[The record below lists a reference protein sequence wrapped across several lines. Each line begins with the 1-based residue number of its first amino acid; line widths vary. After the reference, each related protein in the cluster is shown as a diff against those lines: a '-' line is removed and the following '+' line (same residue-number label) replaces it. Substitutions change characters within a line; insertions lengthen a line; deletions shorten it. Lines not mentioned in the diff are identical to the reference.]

1 MVVGVK
7 ILIIIALMGGLIA
20 YMGDKLGTKVGKRRM
35 SLFGLRP
42 KHTSIIVTIVTG
54 LLVAAATVGVLSFT
68 SQSVRTALFG
78 MDQLRADMK
87 HLNEE
92 VAAKTQELIRG
103 KALLEQNKQELEERM
118 AEIEQIRREVEA
130 TKAELASAQ
139 VAKDATEAELA
150 SLQSSYAEVSK
161 KLADLEA
168 TRAKME
174 AHIKDLQNTQEQLHN
189 GIIHLREGTILFQ
202 VDQLLAQAVVRPGLS
217 AEDSNATIKHIIDD
231 TNQLVLRRLGIED
244 QGQAVVYVDRQNIE
258 VATQKLIDSKTPM
271 VVQVVA
277 AGNIISGEPAVALIQ
292 VYPQQ
297 FIYKNNEVIHSTV
310 MDGGSNA
317 QASMLQ
323 FLKQVN
329 EKAKAKGIIPDSL
342 SGDIGTIP
350 GDDLFTAIRRV
361 STMHGKV
368 HVEAYV
374 DGDTYSS
381 GPVHLK
387 LRITQMPALNDRVKM
402 QTN

>member
-1 MVVGVK
+1 
-7 ILIIIALMGGLIA
+7 
-20 YMGDKLGTKVGKRRM
+20 
-35 SLFGLRP
+35 
-42 KHTSIIVTIVTG
+42 
-54 LLVAAATVGVLSFT
+54 

-87 HLNEE
+87 QLNDE

-103 KALLEQNKQELEERM
+103 QALLEQNKQELAERM
-118 AEIEQIRREVEA
+118 AEIEQIRKEVDA

-139 VAKDATEAELA
+139 AAKDATEAELA
-150 SLQSSYAEVSK
+150 TLQASYDEVSK

-174 AHIKDLQNTQEQLHN
+174 AHIKDLQTTQEQLQN

-217 AEDSNATIKHIIDD
+217 EEDSNAAIKNIIDD
-231 TNQLVLRRLGIED
+231 TNKLVLRRLGMED

-258 VATQKLIDSKTPM
+258 VATQKLNSAKTPM

-277 AGNIISGEPAVALIQ
+277 AGNIIAGEPAVAVIQ

-297 FIYKNNEVIHSTV
+297 FIYKNGEVIYSAV
-310 MDGGSNA
+310 MDGGPNA
-317 QASMLQ
+317 QSAMLQ

-329 EKAKAKGIIPDSL
+329 EKAREKGIIPDSL

-350 GDDLFTAIRRV
+350 GDDLFTAIRRIA
-361 STMHGKV
+361 TIHGKV

-387 LRITQMPALNDRVKM
+387 LRITQMPVFNDKAKM
-402 QTN
+402 PAY

>member
-1 MVVGVK
+1 
-7 ILIIIALMGGLIA
+7 MGGLIA

-139 VAKDATEAELA
+139 AAKDATEAELA

-174 AHIKDLQNTQEQLHN
+174 AHIKELQNTQEQLQN

-231 TNQLVLRRLGIED
+231 TNQL
-244 QGQAVVYVDRQNIE
+244 VYVDRQNIE

-329 EKAKAKGIIPDSL
+329 EKAKAKGVIPDSL

-387 LRITQMPALNDRVKM
+387 LRITQMPVLNDRVKM
-402 QTN
+402 KTN

>member
-1 MVVGVK
+1 
-7 ILIIIALMGGLIA
+7 
-20 YMGDKLGTKVGKRRM
+20 
-35 SLFGLRP
+35 
-42 KHTSIIVTIVTG
+42 
-54 LLVAAATVGVLSFT
+54 
-68 SQSVRTALFG
+68 

-87 HLNEE
+87 QLNNE

-103 KALLEQNKQELEERM
+103 QALLEQNKQELEERM

-139 VAKDATEAELA
+139 AAKDATEAELA
-150 SLQSSYAEVSK
+150 SLQASYAEVSQK
-161 KLADLEA
+161 VAELEA

-174 AHIKDLQNTQEQLHN
+174 AHIKNLQNTQEQLQN

-217 AEDSNATIKHIIDD
+217 EEDSNNAIKHIIDD
-231 TNQLVLRRLGIED
+231 TNKLVLRRLGIED
-244 QGQAVVYVDRQNIE
+244 NGQSVVYVDRQNVE
-258 VATQKLIDSKTPM
+258 VATQKLINSKTPM

-277 AGNIISGEPAVALIQ
+277 AGNIISGEPAVAVIQ

-297 FIYKNNEVIHSTV
+297 FIYKNGEVIHSTV
-310 MDGGSNA
+310 IDGGTNA
-317 QASMLQ
+317 QSSMLQ

-329 EKAKAKGIIPDSL
+329 ERAKAKGIIPDSL

-350 GDDLFTAIRRV
+350 GDDLFTAIKRI
-361 STMHGKV
+361 STMRGKV
-368 HVEAYV
+368 HVEAYS

-387 LRITQMPALNDRVKM
+387 LRITQMPDFNDKAKI

>member
-1 MVVGVK
+1 MLVGLK
-7 ILIIIALMGGLIA
+7 ILIIIALMGGIIA
-20 YMGDKLGTKVGKRRM
+20 YMGDKLGTKIGKRRM

-54 LLVAAATVGVLSFT
+54 LLVAAATVGVLTFT

-78 MDQLRADMK
+78 MDKLRSDMK
-87 HLNEE
+87 QLNEE

-103 KALLEQNKQELEERM
+103 KALLEQNKQELQERM
-118 AEIEQIRREVEA
+118 NEIEQIRREVE
-130 TKAELASAQ
+130 TTRAELESAQ
-139 VAKDATEAELA
+139 AAKDATEAELA
-150 SLQSSYAEVSK
+150 TLQSSYAQVSQ

-174 AHIKDLQNTQEQLHN
+174 AHIAELQNTQEQLQN

-217 AEDSNATIKHIIDD
+217 EEDSHNAIKNIIDD
-231 TNQLVLRRLGIED
+231 TNQLVMRRLGITD
-244 QGQAVVYVDRQNIE
+244 TGQYVVYVDRQNVEI
-258 VATQKLIDSKTPM
+258 ATQKLIGAKTPM

-277 AGNIISGEPAVALIQ
+277 AGNIIAGEPAVATIQ

-297 FIYKNNEVIHSTV
+297 FIFKNGEVIHSTV

-317 QASMLQ
+317 QSAMLQ

-329 EKAKAKGIIPDSL
+329 ENAKAKGVIPDSL
-342 SGDIGTIP
+342 TGDIGTIP
-350 GDDLFTAIRRV
+350 GDDLFAAIRRIGM
-361 STMHGKV
+361 MHGKV

-381 GPVHLK
+381 GPVHIK
-387 LRITQMPALNDRVKM
+387 LRITQMPDIDRKSRM
-402 QTN
+402 Q

>member
-1 MVVGVK
+1 
-7 ILIIIALMGGLIA
+7 
-20 YMGDKLGTKVGKRRM
+20 MGDKLGTKVGKRRM

-118 AEIEQIRREVEA
+118 AEIEQIRREVEV

-139 VAKDATEAELA
+139 AAKDATEAELA

-174 AHIKDLQNTQEQLHN
+174 AHIKELQNTQEQLQN

-202 VDQLLAQAVVRPGLS
+202 VDQLWAQAVVRPGLS

-317 QASMLQ
+317 QSSMLQ

-329 EKAKAKGIIPDSL
+329 EKAKAKGVIPDSL
-342 SGDIGTIP
+342 SGDIGTMP

-387 LRITQMPALNDRVKM
+387 LRITQMPVLNGRVKM
-402 QTN
+402 KTN

>member
-1 MVVGVK
+1 MLVGVK

-20 YMGDKLGTKVGKRRM
+20 YMGDKLGTKIGKRRM

-54 LLVAAATVGVLSFT
+54 LLVAAATVGVLTFT

-87 HLNEE
+87 QLNNE

-103 KALLEQNKQELEERM
+103 QALLEQNKQELEERM

-139 VAKDATEAELA
+139 AAKDATEAELA
-150 SLQSSYAEVSK
+150 SLQASYAEVSQK
-161 KLADLEA
+161 VAEL
-168 TRAKME
+168 E
-174 AHIKDLQNTQEQLHN
+174 AHIKNLQNTQEQLQN

-217 AEDSNATIKHIIDD
+217 EEDSNNAIKHIIDD
-231 TNQLVLRRLGIED
+231 TNKLVLRRLGIED
-244 QGQAVVYVDRQNIE
+244 NGQSVVYVDRQNVE
-258 VATQKLIDSKTPM
+258 VATQKLINSKTPM

-277 AGNIISGEPAVALIQ
+277 AGNIISGEPAVAVIQ

-297 FIYKNNEVIHSTV
+297 FIYKNGEVIHSTV
-310 MDGGSNA
+310 IDGGTNA
-317 QASMLQ
+317 QSSMLQ

-329 EKAKAKGIIPDSL
+329 ERAKAKGIIPDSL

-350 GDDLFTAIRRV
+350 GDDLFTAIKRI
-361 STMHGKV
+361 STMRGKV
-368 HVEAYV
+368 HVEAYS

-387 LRITQMPALNDRVKM
+387 LRITQMPDFNDKAKM